1 MAKRVR
7 DYMHPGLLTCQADAT
22 LGQVAVMLTQ
32 HHVHSLVVVD
42 RDGRP
47 LGVITDF
54 DLMAG
59 EWLSADQQSLDVMRR
74 MTAGDLMSTPVDMI
88 EADTTAK
95 EAARTMREKVIRRLL
110 VVDKGKPVGVISVSD
125 LVASMA
131 KAIPA
136 QRETVADVMSDAYLV
151 CRDRTP
157 VAAAAAAMTSTGWR
171 SVLVVNADGNPLGVV
186 SGLDLLA
193 YCDLDDCQDR
203 VVSEVMHP
211 ALMIDI
217 HASLREA
224 ADMMIENHHHR
235 LLVVDQAQP
244 DSMPLGI
251 ISSFDIVSEM
261 ARPDSVWQ
269 KS

>member
-1 MAKRVR
+1 V
-7 DYMHPGLLTCQADAT
+7 
-22 LGQVAVMLTQ
+22 
-32 HHVHSLVVVD
+32 
-42 RDGRP
+42 
-47 LGVITDF
+47 
-54 DLMAG
+54 
-59 EWLSADQQSLDVMRR
+59 
-74 MTAGDLMSTPVDMI
+74 
-88 EADTTAK
+88 
-95 EAARTMREKVIRRLL
+95 
-110 VVDKGKPVGVISVSD
+110 
-125 LVASMA
+125 
-131 KAIPA
+131 

-211 ALMIDI
+211 ALTIDI
-217 HASLREA
+217 KASLREA

-235 LLVVDQAQP
+235 LLVVDKAQP
-244 DSMPLGI
+244 DSMPLGV

-269 KS
+269 KL